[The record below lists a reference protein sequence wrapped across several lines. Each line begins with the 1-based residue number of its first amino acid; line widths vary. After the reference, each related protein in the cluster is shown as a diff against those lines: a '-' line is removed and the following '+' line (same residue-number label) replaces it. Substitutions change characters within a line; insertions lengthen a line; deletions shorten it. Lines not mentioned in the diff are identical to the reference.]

1 MEFKLQ
7 FRSDVFYTQNL
18 CLTFSQSTINLVM
31 FFTDR
36 YNLTVIG

>member
-1 MEFKLQ
+1 MELTLQ
-7 FRSDVFYTQNL
+7 FRSGVFYTQNL
-18 CLTFSQSTINLVM
+18 SLTFSQSTINLFM